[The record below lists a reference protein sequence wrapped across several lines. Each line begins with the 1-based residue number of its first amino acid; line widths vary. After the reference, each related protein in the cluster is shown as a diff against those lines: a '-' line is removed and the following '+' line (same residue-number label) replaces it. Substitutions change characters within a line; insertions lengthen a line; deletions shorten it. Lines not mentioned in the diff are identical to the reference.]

1 MKTDDLIRTLAADTA
16 RPLGLRPTLVLA
28 MLPSLVVSVLAIWL
42 ALGFREDLLTA
53 MVTPVSAVRILL
65 TLALGLAAARLA
77 MLLARPE
84 GADSARLWPLAG
96 VGAAALALLLWA
108 YVTTPADARQMAA
121 LGKTMTTCLV
131 TIPLLSILPV
141 ASLHLALRR
150 GATTAPARAGFV
162 AGLAG
167 SGLAAAIY
175 ALHCTEDSPLF
186 YVTWYGLA
194 IMGVTLVS
202 TVIGARSLR
211 W

>member
-1 MKTDDLIRTLAADTA
+1 MKTDDLIRTLAADTV
-16 RPLGLRPTLVLA
+16 RPMDPRAVLLLGLVPSLMLAVLA
-28 MLPSLVVSVLAIWL
+28 VWL
-42 ALGFREDLLTA
+42 ILGFRADLPAA
-53 MVTPVSAVRILL
+53 MTNPVSVARMVL
-65 TLALGLAAARLA
+65 TGLLGLSAIRLA

-84 GADSARLWPLAG
+84 GAALARLWPLAAVAG
-96 VGAAALALLLWA
+96 VAAGLLVWAFLA
-108 YVTTPADARQMAA
+108 TPPEARQMAIV
-121 LGKTMTTCLV
+121 GKTMVTCLV

-141 ASLHLALRR
+141 ASLLHVLRQ

-167 SGLAAAIY
+167 AGLSAAVY

-194 IMGVTLVS
+194 ILGVAVVSTLV
-202 TVIGARSLR
+202 GARSLR